1 MVDRNNFVVT
11 NHTARVAYRMR
22 KPKPYSLRYTPGKGN
37 NLSVY
42 LKHYSERSIT
52 LTYPNFLIEY
62 QLQSK
67 RYCRPPRFDKENKF
81 TFLLLF

>member
-42 LKHYSERSIT
+42 LKHYSGT
-52 LTYPNFLIEY
+52 VNYTHLPKL
-62 QLQSK
+62 
-67 RYCRPPRFDKENKF
+67 PD
-81 TFLLLF
+81 